1 MAMDF
6 LHKLDQKKSGKL
18 LTHMR
23 RNALSNNADAYRA
36 TLDAAVTIASDWPDE
51 GPSFG
56 RSDFT
61 GNDTHS
67 AFVTADSCFV
77 TKAKDSGKKG
87 AKAPAADKTTPGSKK
102 SLEEVE
108 CYVCGELGHYARD
121 CKSRKSAAKALVA
134 KSTVEKG
141 NDDDEYE
148 SEEEDEMVYVTTLET
163 VLFAKDDVLL
173 DSQASVN
180 VFCNRALL
188 NNVRKSDR
196 NVVLNG
202 VQSGAAGVKI
212 TQVGDF
218 NNVGKVYYSSEA
230 TANIL
235 SHAIMVDGGHQVRC
249 DQRNDRFLLRPVG
262 SNMVYSSCR
271 KNIPGSEGRFYC
283 CNVNSMVSEHAT
295 TYPTDDCVLIETET
309 ENISRYT
316 KREIEG
322 ARKARN
328 LLAKMGFHP
337 VSQAIEIATRGVNFT
352 VTGTDFQIA
361 NDIWGSD
368 IASL

>member
-6 LHKLDQKKSGKL
+6 LHKLDQKRFGKL

-23 RNALSNNADAYRA
+23 RNALFNNVDAYPA
-36 TLDAAVTIASDWPDE
+36 TLTAAVAIASDWPDE
-51 GPSFG
+51 GSSSG
-56 RSDFT
+56 RSDPS

-67 AFVTADSCFV
+67 AFVTADSCFI

-87 AKAPAADKTTPGSKK
+87 GKAPAADKTAPGKKK

-121 CKSRKSAAKALVA
+121 CKSRKSAAKAVVA

-148 SEEEDEMVYVTTLET
+148 SDEEDETVYVTTLET

-188 NNVRKSDR
+188 NNVKKLNR

-212 TQVGDF
+212 TQEGDF

-235 SHAIMVDGGHQVRC
+235 SYAVMVDGGNRVSY
-249 DQRNDRFLLRPVG
+249 DERNDRFLLRPVG
-262 SNMVYSSCR
+262 SNMIYSFCR

-283 CNVNSMVSEHAT
+283 
-295 TYPTDDCVLIETET
+295 
-309 ENISRYT
+309 
-316 KREIEG
+316 
-322 ARKARN
+322 
-328 LLAKMGFHP
+328 
-337 VSQAIEIATRGVNFT
+337 
-352 VTGTDFQIA
+352 
-361 NDIWGSD
+361 
-368 IASL
+368 